1 MRILVVFGTRPEAI
15 KMIPVVE
22 ALRAEPGIDVK
33 VCVTAQH
40 RQMLDQVLELFD
52 LVPDYDLDLMGHAQG
67 LTAITC
73 AILKALES
81 CLDEVRPDRVLVHGD
96 TTTTLAASIACFYRR
111 IPVGHVEAGLRSY
124 DPMQPWPEEVN
135 RRVTDLVADRL
146 FAPTRRAAENLIAER
161 VPARNVFVTGN
172 TVIDALLATLRLIE
186 RSESAA
192 ARFAARFPYLDD
204 SRPVVLVTG
213 HRRESFGEPFR
224 ELCYAIRD
232 LAQALPVRIVYPVHL
247 NPNVQQPV
255 REILGDVPNVHLTEP
270 LEYLPFVQLMVRSK
284 VILTD
289 SGGIQEEAPSLGK
302 PVFVM
307 RNVTERPEAVEAGVV
322 KLVGTSR
329 SRIFREVGS
338 VLMDNAAYE
347 RMSRRQNPY
356 GDGRAAERIA
366 GILAGRAVEEWGGGA
381 GMRPLA
387 ADQSGQPA

>member
-1 MRILVVFGTRPEAI
+1 MRVLIVFGTRPEAI

-22 ALRAEPGIDVK
+22 ALRAEPGFDVK

-40 RQMLDQVLELFD
+40 RQMLDQVLGLFK

-67 LTAITC
+67 LTDITC

-96 TTTTLAASIACFYRR
+96 TTTTMAASLACFYRR

-124 DPMQPWPEEVN
+124 DPLQPWPEEIN

-146 FAPTRRAAENLIAER
+146 FAPTRRAADNLIAER
-161 VPARNVFVTGN
+161 VPAGNVFVTGN
-172 TVIDALLATLRLIE
+172 TVIDALQATLALIE
-186 RSESAA
+186 SDGVAA
-192 ARFAARFPYLDD
+192 TRFAERFPYLD

-224 ELCYAIRD
+224 ELCHAIRD

-255 REILGDVPNVHLTEP
+255 REILARVPNVHLTEP
-270 LEYLPFVQLMVRSK
+270 LEYLPFVQLMARST

-307 RNVTERPEAVEAGVV
+307 RNVTERPEAVEAGAV
-322 KLVGTSR
+322 KLVGTDR
-329 SRIFREVGS
+329 ATIVREVAA
-338 VLMDNAAYE
+338 VLTDDSRYE
-347 RMSRRQNPY
+347 SMSRCQNPY
-356 GDGRAAERIA
+356 GDGQAAKRIA
-366 GILAGRAVEEWGGGA
+366 GILAGRPVEQWSPAVV
-381 GMRPLA
+381 A
-387 ADQSGQPA
+387 APATGQPA